1 MSLPAFQNSGHFC
14 VHVLAA
20 SQQELSNRFASKGT
34 DKFSGLDWSSGE
46 GGVPLLDKYS
56 ARFQCKTTYQ
66 YEGGDHI
73 IFVGEVVHFDSE
85 DESPLVFHGGQYALA
100 KSHSSMQD
108 AIETVDLA
116 SGTFNEQFFLYL
128 LSRAHYQATYA
139 LQSELHRAGLSRD
152 EYLVLTL
159 LGMGGPLSFQ
169 ELHERMEHT
178 GHLPTDAM
186 MQSLQNRSL
195 VAIAMDGAKFALTV
209 KGREIYVSQLVRSK
223 ALEEE
228 LLSEFAPSEIADMRN
243 FLLRFVKKSDPGVP
257 ELWGDGSNS

>member
-1 MSLPAFQNSGHFC
+1 
-14 VHVLAA
+14 
-20 SQQELSNRFASKGT
+20 
-34 DKFSGLDWSSGE
+34 
-46 GGVPLLDKYS
+46 
-56 ARFQCKTTYQ
+56 
-66 YEGGDHI
+66 
-73 IFVGEVVHFDSE
+73 
-85 DESPLVFHGGQYALA
+85 
-100 KSHSSMQD
+100 
-108 AIETVDLA
+108 
-116 SGTFNEQFFLYL
+116 
-128 LSRAHYQATYA
+128 
-139 LQSELHRAGLSRD
+139 
-152 EYLVLTL
+152 
-159 LGMGGPLSFQ
+159 MGGPLSFQ